1 MTSGEETRWPGP
13 GGEVATEVGS
23 AAANAETAAATL
35 ATGIA
40 QRICAFRP
48 EHLTQRALDGART
61 AIIDTLGCALAGAC
75 EPAVRVLLATPGIA
89 EAPGPALVFG
99 SERRTS
105 ALDAALVN
113 GTASHALDYDDVS
126 GAMGGHHSAPVTA
139 PIFALGEQL
148 QVSGR
153 RALAAYTLGVE
164 TEVRLARAVN
174 FHHYDKGWHPTAT
187 LGVFGAA
194 AAAAHLLELDVARTA
209 MALALAASL
218 ASGIKANFGTMT
230 KPLHVG
236 HAGRN
241 GLLAALIASRGFE
254 ANAAALEHKQGWL
267 RVFNGEGY
275 YAAERALQDWGSPW
289 EIESDDMGIKQFPC
303 CGSTHPA
310 IAMMLALVREER
322 VAAEAVQSIDILA
335 HRRRLP
341 HTDNPDPRT
350 PLAAKFS
357 IQYVTARALADG
369 AVRLSDFEAA
379 AIMED
384 RVRRLLPLISVSAHP
399 DMPEEGEK
407 QFGAEV
413 VVVLKDGR
421 RLARRIDHLVCRSG
435 DRAMSSE
442 ELFEKFEA
450 CAERSLE
457 RDQIAPLFER
467 LETLETVDELG
478 QATRLLEPRQ
488 PPGEAVR
495 RAAAAAS
502 SRRLRPEGGFV
513 P

>member
-1 MTSGEETRWPGP
+1 MTNAEGATRHTPAAHP
-13 GGEVATEVGS
+13 GGAG
-23 AAANAETAAATL
+23 AATL
-35 ATGIA
+35 ATRIA
-40 QRICAFRP
+40 ERVCAFRP
-48 EHLTQRALDGART
+48 EHLTQRGLSGART
-61 AIIDTLGCALAGAC
+61 AIIDTLGCALAGVG
-75 EPAVRVLLATPGIA
+75 EPAVRTLLATPGVA

-99 SERRTS
+99 SGRRTS
-105 ALDAALVN
+105 ALDATLIN
-113 GTASHALDYDDVS
+113 GTAAHALDYDDVS

-164 TEVRLARAVN
+164 AEVRLARAVN

-194 AAAAHLLELDVARTA
+194 AAAAHLLELDVDRTA

-218 ASGIKANFGTMT
+218 SSGIKANFGTMT

-236 HAGRN
+236 QAGRN
-241 GLLAALIASRGFE
+241 GLLAALVAARGFE
-254 ANAAALEHKQGWL
+254 ANPAALEHKQGWL
-267 RVFNGEGY
+267 RVFNGEGN
-275 YAAERALQDWGSPW
+275 YAAERALEGWGSPW

-310 IAMMLALVREER
+310 IAMMLALVREEG
-322 VAAEAVQSIDILA
+322 VAAQAVQGIEILA

-350 PLAAKFS
+350 ALAAKFS
-357 IQYVTARALADG
+357 IQYVTARALVNG
-369 AVRLSDFEAA
+369 AVRLSDFEDAA
-379 AIMED
+379 VMDE
-384 RVRRLLPLISVSAHP
+384 RVRRLLPLINVRPHP
-399 DMPEEGEK
+399 DMPEDGEK

-413 VVVLKDGR
+413 VVILNDGR
-421 RLARRIDHLVCRSG
+421 RLARRIDHLVCRG
-435 DRAMSSE
+435 GAGAMSSE

-450 CAERSLE
+450 CAERSLA

-467 LETLETVDELG
+467 LETLETVGELG
-478 QATRLLEPRQ
+478 QATRLLEPRL

-495 RAAAAAS
+495 RAAVAARAAA
-502 SRRLRPEGGFV
+502 LPEGGFV